1 MPDMVRS
8 VVDYV
13 ITFGAGVVLAT
24 AYWAFIT
31 RSPYR
36 KCREC
41 KGRTGK
47 PARWRPGV
55 PPIPAAPPCTTC
67 GGKRVVPRWGTRLL
81 PRDFR

>member
-1 MPDMVRS
+1 MAGIMHE
-8 VVDYV
+8 VVDYAV
-13 ITFGAGVVLAT
+13 VFGAGLALAT
-24 AYWAFIT
+24 AYWQFLM

-47 PARWRPGV
+47 PVPWRPGV
-55 PPIPAAPPCTTC
+55 RVPSSPACMTC
-67 GGKRVVPRWGTRLL
+67 GGKKVVPRWGTWLL